1 MKNPEQRLLDF
12 VASLIIELARTH
24 PRVTE
29 AHVALWLA
37 RTALGTKK

>member
-1 MKNPEQRLLDF
+1 MSDAEQRLLDF
-12 VASLIIELARTH
+12 VAALIIEVARTH

-37 RTALGTKK
+37 RVVIGAK